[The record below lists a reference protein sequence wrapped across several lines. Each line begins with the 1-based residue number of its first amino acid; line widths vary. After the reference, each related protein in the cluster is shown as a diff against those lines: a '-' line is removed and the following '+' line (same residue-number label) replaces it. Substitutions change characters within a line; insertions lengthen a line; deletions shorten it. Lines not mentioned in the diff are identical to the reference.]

1 MKKNSFTALY
11 KKTGK
16 WYSAWIEE
24 IPGVNT
30 QGKTLKEARE
40 NLKDALL
47 LVLESNRIISKRGLR
62 SGVIKEPLVV
72 SL

>member
-16 WYSAWIEE
+16 WYSAWVEE
-24 IPGVNT
+24 IPGINT
-30 QGKTLKEARE
+30 QGKTLREARV
-40 NLKDALL
+40 NLKEALL
-47 LVLESNRIISKRGLR
+47 LVLESNRLVNKRVLS
-62 SGVIKEPLVV
+62 SGIIKEPLVV

>member
-16 WYSAWIEE
+16 WYSAWVEE

-40 NLKDALL
+40 NLKDALQ
-47 LVLESNRIISKRGLR
+47 LVLESNRLVNKSTVKT
-62 SGVIKEPLVV
+62 GVIKELITV
-72 SL
+72 S